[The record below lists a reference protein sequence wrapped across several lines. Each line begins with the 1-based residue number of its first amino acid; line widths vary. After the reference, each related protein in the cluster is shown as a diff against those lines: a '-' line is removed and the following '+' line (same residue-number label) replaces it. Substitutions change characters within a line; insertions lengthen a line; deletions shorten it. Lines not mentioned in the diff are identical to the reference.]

1 MNIIK
6 SLVYD
11 FSVIGKGIIFPHF
24 CDVSNY
30 EKQDGGMKFISW
42 LEGYVYVQS
51 HEALTLGRRCW

>member
-30 EKQDGGMKFISW
+30 EKLD
-42 LEGYVYVQS
+42 
-51 HEALTLGRRCW
+51 CWNEVHFMVRGLRICTEQ